1 MHKRISTARIGRWG
15 VGVRPPSQAHDYA
28 PRPRRRKRVDR
39 PMRPRISRTAVGRWS
54 TGHPWHAIGG
64 WLAFVIACVT
74 IGAATGTKT
83 LANGAVGE
91 SARGYSIIDQ
101 EGLQLPT
108 RELAYIQTATVATN
122 SPAFAA
128 AISDVERRLDAF
140 GLDAAATVSSGHH
153 AAIVVANI
161 DRQIAIARLRSAVAA
176 VQHAHPTLRIE
187 ETGDISVSQ
196 ARQRVVDNDLHRAE
210 LLAIPVTLIVLLLA
224 FGALV
229 AALVPVLLGLTAVA
243 AGLGLLGP
251 LSQAFPVQDSAKTVI
266 LLIGLAVGVDYALFY
281 VGRSRHER
289 QRGAATDE
297 ALAMTVRTSGRT
309 VILSGMTVA
318 IAMAGMFIASASV
331 LNGIAA
337 GTIAVTA
344 CAVAGSVTA
353 LPAVLK
359 LLGPRVDRGR
369 IPFLPSVLS
378 ERTSRF
384 WPAVIGAVLR
394 RPRLAVAAST
404 GVLLALAYPAL
415 SLRLAKPSD
424 LALTAQSDPALKT
437 LADVRQAFPAA
448 GEPAFVMVRVPRSS
462 RAAAAREIARLR
474 TLAVDSG
481 IAHPPLAITTN
492 ADRTAAA
499 ITLPLTGNGA
509 NGSSRL
515 AVQELRQR
523 LIPETLGRLAGA
535 QTAVTGRTAEDI
547 DFTHQIDTSL
557 SYVIAFVL
565 VLAFCLLLVAFR
577 SLVVPFKAVLL
588 NLLSIGA
595 SYGVLALVFEHH
607 WAEPVLGFKSNG
619 TIVAWLPLFLFVV
632 LFGLSMDY
640 HVFILSRV
648 REAVDRGHPTKTAI
662 RHSITAT
669 AGVVTAAAL
678 AMVCVFALFGTLSSL
693 DLKQAGVGLA
703 VAVLLDATIIRGVL
717 LPASMKLLGER
728 NWYLPRWLQ
737 RLPRPHLDAHA
748 PEQGPPVPVAT
759 TTALAVGDPPW
770 DGGGEIASSAVTRS
784 RLEHLTDP

>member
-1 MHKRISTARIGRWG
+1 LS
-15 VGVRPPSQAHDYA
+15 
-28 PRPRRRKRVDR
+28 
-39 PMRPRISRTAVGRWS
+39 PRISLTAVGRWS
-54 TGHPWHAIGG
+54 AHHPKRALGT

-101 EGLQLPT
+101 QGLQLPT
-108 RELAYIQTATVATN
+108 HELAYVHTTTIGAH

-128 AISDVERRLDAF
+128 AISDVERRFNAL
-140 GLDAAATVSSGHH
+140 GLNTTATVSSDRR
-153 AAIVVANI
+153 AAVAVTTI
-161 DRQIAIARLRSAVAA
+161 DRPIAISRLRSAVAA
-176 VQHAHPTLRIE
+176 VQRAHQELTVE
-187 ETGDISVSQ
+187 ETGDISTSQ
-196 ARQRVVDNDLHRAE
+196 ARQRVVDNDLHRVE
-210 LLAIPVTLIVLLLA
+210 VLAIPVTLIVLVLA

-281 VGRSRHER
+281 VVRSRQER
-289 QRGAATDE
+289 QRGAAISE
-297 ALAMTVRTSGRT
+297 ALETTVRTSGRT
-309 VILSGMTVA
+309 VILSGATVA
-318 IAMAGMFIASASV
+318 LAMAGMFIARASV

-337 GTIAVTA
+337 GTIAVIA

-353 LPAVLK
+353 LPAILK

-378 ERTSRF
+378 GHTSRF
-384 WPAVIGAVLR
+384 WPAVVGQVLR
-394 RPRLAVAAST
+394 RPRIVAAVST
-404 GVLLALAYPAL
+404 GLLLALAYPAL
-415 SLRLAKPSD
+415 SLHLAKPSD
-424 LALTAQSDPALKT
+424 LALTAQSDPALKA
-437 LADVRQAFPAA
+437 LADVRRAFPAA
-448 GEPAFVMVRVPRSS
+448 GEPAYVVATVLPPS
-462 RAAAAREIARLR
+462 RAAAAQEIARLR
-474 TLAVDSG
+474 ILAVRSG
-481 IAHPPLAITTN
+481 IAHPPITITTN
-492 ADRTAAA
+492 PDRTAAA
-499 ITLPLTGNGA
+499 LTLPLTGNGA
-509 NGSSRL
+509 NGPSRY
-515 AVQELRQR
+515 AVQELRQQ
-523 LIPETLGRLAGA
+523 LVPETLGRLPGT
-535 QTAVTGRTAEDI
+535 QTAVTGQTAEDI

-557 SYVIAFVL
+557 PYVIAFVL

-577 SLVVPFKAVLL
+577 SLVVPLKAVVL
-588 NLLSIGA
+588 NLLSVGA

-607 WAEPVLGFKSNG
+607 WAEGILNFKSNG

-640 HVFILSRV
+640 HIFILSRV
-648 REAVDRGHPTKTAI
+648 REAVDRGQPTEAAV

-669 AGVVTAAAL
+669 ASVVTAAAL
-678 AMVCVFALFGTLSSL
+678 VMVCVFGLFGALSSL

-728 NWYLPRWLQ
+728 NWYLPGWLQ
-737 RLPRPHLDAHA
+737 RLPRPH
-748 PEQGPPVPVAT
+748 PETSTRDETNPNPFPAT
-759 TTALAVGDPPW
+759 TI
-770 DGGGEIASSAVTRS
+770 E
-784 RLEHLTDP
+784 